1 MNSPFVLRTTEALA
15 TRLLNE
21 EPVDSDQRLKRL
33 YALVHQRTPSEQES
47 KNGLA
52 FVVHFSEVHNGK
64 DGNEDQSAAWQ
75 ALCQVLVSSNEFLYL
90 R

>member
-21 EPVDSDQRLKRL
+21 EPADSDQRLKRL
-33 YALVHQRTPSEQES
+33 YALVHHRTPSEQES
-47 KNGLA
+47 KNGLT
-52 FVVHFSEVHNGK
+52 FVEQFTEMDNGTDSNK
-64 DGNEDQSAAWQ
+64 GPLASWQ
-75 ALCQVLVSSNEFLYL
+75 ALCQVLISSNEFLYL